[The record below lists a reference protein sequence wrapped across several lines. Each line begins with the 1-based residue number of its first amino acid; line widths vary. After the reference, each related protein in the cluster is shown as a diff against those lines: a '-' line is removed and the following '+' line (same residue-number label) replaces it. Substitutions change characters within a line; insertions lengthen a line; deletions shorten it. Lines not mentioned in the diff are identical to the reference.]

1 LEHIGNGLEKLVA
14 HSLRQSPAAETA
26 LLAWSVACGS
36 GVAERTR
43 ALSFDAGI
51 LRVEVAD
58 AGWQSELQSLAP
70 RYLAALN
77 RYSTE
82 SVQRIEFVIAESTPR
97 SASETD
103 SQARK

>member
-1 LEHIGNGLEKLVA
+1 LEHVGSGLEKLVA
-14 HSLRQSPAAETA
+14 QSLRQSPAAETA

-43 ALSFDAGI
+43 ALSFEAGI
-51 LRVEVAD
+51 LRVQVAD
-58 AGWQSELQSLAP
+58 AGWKSELQSLAP

-82 SVQRIEFVIAESTPR
+82 SVQRIEFVVAEPTPR
-97 SASETD
+97 PAREVD
-103 SQARK
+103 SQNRK